1 MRVLLLLFFAFSVHA
16 QSFQYRLQG
25 SFATT
30 ASPDPTNPTIVNYTI
45 SWNET
50 STSLAGIY
58 QDNYFTQG
66 TPQTLSGTVAASG
79 RAMTVILPQ
88 AVNDVRQL
96 SFLTDRTT
104 SGSASMTITTRDSIG
119 SVIDSP
125 SSFALVETVAI
136 PTVANGTND
145 GSCTVGFGMLTGA
158 CGIYNGTF
166 NEIRDNNNRC
176 SLLTT
181 GNPRL
186 ELGENTAFSMRLNY
200 IPGSANRESHT
211 IGTFPPSPQNL
222 TVDVTSRTCNNLPGT
237 TFVSGNCKT
246 LNLNG
251 IFTQGPDGNNQFTGT
266 YSITDDVNADSCAYT
281 MYLTREL
288 SY

>member
-1 MRVLLLLFFAFSVHA
+1 MRVLLLLLFAFSVHA

-25 SFATT
+25 SFATLAT
-30 ASPDPTNPTIVNYTI
+30 PDPTNPTIVNYTI

-50 STSLAGIY
+50 SNSLTGIY

-66 TPQTLSGTVAASG
+66 SPQTLSGTLSATG

-88 AVNDVRQL
+88 AMNDVRHL
-96 SFLTDRTT
+96 SFLTDRST
-104 SGSASMTITTRDSIG
+104 SGSASMTITTRDNVG

-125 SSFALVETVAI
+125 SSFALIETVAV
-136 PTVANGTND
+136 PTLASGTND
-145 GSCTVGFGMLTGA
+145 GSCTVGFGMLTGS
-158 CGIYNGTF
+158 CGIYNGSF

-176 SLLTT
+176 SLLTA

-186 ELGENTAFSMRLNY
+186 ELGENTAFSLILNY
-200 IPGSANRESHT
+200 IPNSTNRESHT

-222 TVDVTSRTCNNLPGT
+222 NVDVTSRTCNNIPAT

-251 IFTQGPDGNNQFTGT
+251 IFTQGPGANIQFTGT
-266 YSITDDVNADSCAYT
+266 YTITDDVNSDSCAYT

-288 SY
+288 NY